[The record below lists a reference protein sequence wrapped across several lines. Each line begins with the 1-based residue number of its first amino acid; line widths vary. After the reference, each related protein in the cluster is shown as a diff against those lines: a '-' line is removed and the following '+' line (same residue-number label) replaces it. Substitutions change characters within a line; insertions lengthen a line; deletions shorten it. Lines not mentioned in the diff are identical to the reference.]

1 MWHWFLTWMLVCVC
15 VCASVTSEGKWMQ
28 LRLIRVQS
36 MPVVLSQ
43 APLSFNMPFPMWISL
58 SHVTKLDTHIS
69 SRPFFPFRGSC
80 FSSLSVPL
88 CEVPPTPRP
97 YPPSM
102 PPPSLIHCQV
112 HLPVPRQLRSILS
125 LNSTLRIAVTDCL
138 NYCES
143 QGKLG
148 RSTHRLIKPEK
159 SIKWNYLLVFF
170 LKLAFGAAAWHSHVR
185 LSNIL

>member
-15 VCASVTSEGKWMQ
+15 VCASVASEGKWMQ

-36 MPVVLSQ
+36 VPVVLSQ
-43 APLSFNMPFPMWISL
+43 SPLSFNMPFPMWISL

-88 CEVPPTPRP
+88 CEVPPSPS
-97 YPPSM
+97 PPSTIHAATKSDSLSG
-102 PPPSLIHCQV
+102 PSACSSSTSQHPFTQQYIEDRNYGLSK
-112 HLPVPRQLRSILS
+112 LLWKPRK
-125 LNSTLRIAVTDCL
+125 T
-138 NYCES
+138 
-143 QGKLG
+143 GKLER

-170 LKLAFGAAAWHSHVR
+170 IKLVFGAAVLCWY
-185 LSNIL
+185 

>member
-15 VCASVTSEGKWMQ
+15 VCASVASEGKWMQ

-36 MPVVLSQ
+36 VPVVLSQ
-43 APLSFNMPFPMWISL
+43 SPLSFNMPFPMWISL

-88 CEVPPTPRP
+88 CEVPPPPPPRT
-97 YPPSM
+97 PSM

-148 RSTHRLIKPEK
+148 SWKEDPHIDSSNLRK
-159 SIKWNYLLVFF
+159 
-170 LKLAFGAAAWHSHVR
+170 A
-185 LSNIL
+185 LSEIIYWFSF

>member
-36 MPVVLSQ
+36 VPVVLSQ
-43 APLSFNMPFPMWISL
+43 SPLSFNMPFPVWISL

-88 CEVPPTPRP
+88 CEVPP
-97 YPPSM
+97 
-102 PPPSLIHCQV
+102 PPPSTIHAATKSDSLSGPSACSSSTSQ
-112 HLPVPRQLRSILS
+112 HPFTQQYIEDSSYGLSKLLWKPRK
-125 LNSTLRIAVTDCL
+125 T
-138 NYCES
+138 
-143 QGKLG
+143 GKLER

-170 LKLAFGAAAWHSHVR
+170 LKQVFGAAVLCWY
-185 LSNIL
+185 